1 MPQNFPESDWKTLSR
16 LKPLA
21 LDRLC
26 QRILQ
31 GAKNIITRAQEGK
44 YYDAYLDL
52 YRYVHSAASRNQMYR
67 RPLVGY
73 TRQSLAVRQ
82 ACYRIFA
89 IVKDFAQQYHKED
102 QIVGNCFSDW
112 RRSQALYL
120 LVNWRSENLLTEEE
134 FAEFSAETRN
144 TVTWFLQNR

>member
-16 LKPLA
+16 LKSLA

-26 QRILQ
+26 QRILH
-31 GAKNIITRAQEGK
+31 GAKQIITRAKDGK
-44 YYDAYLDL
+44 YHDAYLAL
-52 YRYVHSAASRNQMYR
+52 YRYV
-67 RPLVGY
+67 
-73 TRQSLAVRQ
+73 
-82 ACYRIFA
+82 
-89 IVKDFAQQYHKED
+89 HKED
-102 QIVGNCFSDW
+102 QIVGNCFNDW

-144 TVTWFLQNR
+144 TVMWFLQNR